1 MFQQKD
7 DFTSGY
13 NLDQSVPVQKNFV
26 SNVFGWM
33 FGALII
39 TAVVA
44 FLFGTNMELLRLMFT
59 ETGYSTLG
67 YFILFAPIGLVM
79 IMSFAINKL
88 SVPVLT
94 GIFILYSALMGAS
107 LGFIFVAYQLGTIFL
122 AFVISAGM
130 FAVMAIL
137 GYTTSMDLTRFG
149 SIMIMGL
156 IGVVIAA
163 LVNIF
168 MKSSMLDMVISI
180 ATVVVFT
187 GLIAYDIQRIKKYG
201 QIAAQDAVMVK
212 KMTIM
217 GALNIYLDFINL
229 FLAILKLL
237 GRRN

>member
-1 MFQQKD
+1 MNRLSF
-7 DFTSGY
+7 
-13 NLDQSVPVQKNFV
+13 N
-26 SNVFGWM
+26 
-33 FGALII
+33 AL
-39 TAVVA
+39 AV
-44 FLFGTNMELLRLMFT
+44 LF
-59 ETGYSTLG
+59 
-67 YFILFAPIGLVM
+67 IV
-79 IMSFAINKL
+79 
-88 SVPVLT
+88 
-94 GIFILYSALMGAS
+94 YSALMGMS
-107 LGFIFVAYQLGTIFL
+107 LSVIFIAFSLGTIFL

-156 IGVVIAA
+156 IGVIIAA

-229 FLAILKLL
+229 FLAIVKLL